1 MKTNNFKNDAI
12 EQLIQAKLQ
21 INNFN
26 HSFEYKGQMYFKLL
40 PGDKTDLNTSVK
52 FFDSARKE
60 REINLKKWHEENPK
74 LNYPPVELVE
84 HENDCLKNTVTLHIK
99 FENGQYHLP
108 ANTYFIDEVIK
119 GLKGKQIA
127 KFNKYSEFE
136 RSEYIKSDFKPL
148 GTIKQSEL
156 AVIKTVSKFTD
167 NNEVLSSQMNCI
179 CINNSY
185 IYGSDSHKL
194 IRRPIDCKMNILIN
208 QTGQKFINSCK
219 SDIQVGQSESE
230 LKFTCNDK
238 NIIISKCNEKY
249 PIEGADSFYKEKY
262 ELTASVDRKALIE
275 TIKQVSIYANQASN
289 LIRFNFSNE
298 SGLIV
303 SGQDIDFSIDSHKR
317 LNVKNLTFTGEIG
330 FKSQFV
336 LQILQT
342 SQTEFVEF
350 ALKSSSHAAFINDIL
365 IMPMMLTGE
374 TGNSLTRVKNEVEK
388 SDLFEIDKIFWQKN
402 RDNVCSDVYHYH
414 LILQYDLNIHLEL
427 VNIRKKLL
435 GVSKGEDI
443 SSIWLSKNAINELSK
458 LTNKDRTFDKK
469 RILNIVKN
477 WVCSGKLPEY
487 SFEHK
492 GKNSLDLLD
501 YQKFAAKNIVKDD
514 IEKIEIKKDKLESQ
528 LLKEKLR
535 LHSRV
540 ASIHGTGYK
549 NGMSISF
556 EKETKLT
563 EQIEQLT
570 AEIEKKQETAK
581 YLAGNKK
588 GYCWGRKT
596 YADEKREN
604 ELFNLRFKLNNLKAS
619 EAIKEE
625 IKPEP
630 IKPKAVSTG
639 CNEKKLNK
647 LIQMKKRHDF
657 LFTSEL
663 KYLQK
668 YASL

>member
-12 EQLIQAKLQ
+12 EQLTAAKLQ

-26 HSFEYKGQMYFKLL
+26 HSFEYKGQMYFKLM
-40 PGDKTDLNTSVK
+40 PGDKTNLNTSVK
-52 FFDSARKE
+52 FFDSAR
-60 REINLKKWHEENPK
+60 
-74 LNYPPVELVE
+74 
-84 HENDCLKNTVTLHIK
+84 NDCLKNTVTLHIE

-136 RSEYIKSDFKPL
+136 RSEYIKSDFKSL

-167 NNEVLSSQMNCI
+167 NNEYLSPQMNCI

-219 SDIQVGQSESE
+219 SDIQVSQSESE
-230 LKFTCNDK
+230 IKLICNDK
-238 NIIISKCNEKY
+238 NIIIRKCDENY
-249 PIEGADSFYKEKY
+249 PIEGADSFYEEKY
-262 ELTASVDRKALIE
+262 ELTALVDRKALIE

-342 SQTEFVEF
+342 LNTEFVEF
-350 ALKSSSHAAFINDIL
+350 ALKSSSHAAFLNDIL
-365 IMPMMLTGE
+365 IMPMMLNDSQNENTIQPI
-374 TGNSLTRVKNEVEK
+374 KDEVEK
-388 SDLFEIDKIFWQKN
+388 SDLFEIDKIFWQKK

-414 LILQYDLNIHLEL
+414 LILQYDSNIHLEL
-427 VNIRKKLL
+427 VSIRKKLL

-443 SSIWLSKNAINELSK
+443 GSIWLSKNAINELSK

-492 GKNSLDLLD
+492 GKNSLDLLNYTESKYVKMYSDKYLQLKGKEAD
-501 YQKFAAKNIVKDD
+501 YAATEWAKNDYKF
-514 IEKIEIKKDKLESQ
+514 KIDQ
-528 LLKEKLR
+528 L
-535 LHSRV
+535 
-540 ASIHGTGYK
+540 A
-549 NGMSISF
+549 
-556 EKETKLT
+556 
-563 EQIEQLT
+563 
-570 AEIEKKQETAK
+570 AEIEKKQETAR
-581 YLAGNKK
+581 YLANNKK
-588 GYCWGRKT
+588 GAWGRRT
-596 YADEKREN
+596 DSDEKREIN
-604 ELFNLRFKLNNLKAS
+604 ISKLKNKLSSLVTKQVRP
-619 EAIKEE
+619 E
-625 IKPEP
+625 IKPQMKISRT
-630 IKPKAVSTG
+630 IKPV
-639 CNEKKLNK
+639 NEKKLNK